1 MASSVTSSIEKSDP
15 VLLGVSL
22 PLGLTVNAA
31 KQVGAAWKDAGVHLV
46 EALSHVRDEAKA
58 KASKKLS
65 DKKDE
70 LEGTAAAAAGVS
82 A

>member
-1 MASSVTSSIEKSDP
+1 MASSGTSSIEKTDP
-15 VLLGVSL
+15 KLLGVAL

-31 KQVGAAWKDAGVHLV
+31 KQVGAAWKDAGLHLV

-58 KASKKLS
+58 KASKKLEE
-65 DKKDE
+65 KKEE
-70 LEGTAAAAAGVS
+70 LNGSAAASAGVS